1 MRLPRPDKSGLAM
14 TKSGRS
20 DNSGNYKNLDAY
32 GGERMAI
39 AEISV
44 IPLGT
49 KTPSVSQYVAR
60 AVKVLEQEKD
70 IKYEMTAMGTIIE
83 GDLDRILAAVKKM
96 HEGTFREGV
105 ARVVTSVKIDD
116 RRDRAQG
123 MKEKVDSLKKKL

>member
-1 MRLPRPDKSGLAM
+1 MV
-14 TKSGRS
+14 
-20 DNSGNYKNLDAY
+20 
-32 GGERMAI
+32 I

-44 IPLGT
+44 VPLGT
-49 KTPSVSQYVAR
+49 KTTSVSQHVAR

-83 GDLDRILAAVKKM
+83 GDLDKILAAVKKM
-96 HEGTFREGV
+96 HERTFGEGV
-105 ARVVTSVKIDD
+105 VRVVTTIKIDD